1 MRNKK
6 KKYLEEIY
14 FQFEGDYY
22 YDIIC
27 LKFIIYE
34 Y

>member
-6 KKYLEEIY
+6 KKHPEETY
-14 FQFEGDYY
+14 FQFEGDYR
-22 YDIIC
+22 YDTIC